1 MRPAMGGRA
10 RATSSIHKPMSA
22 RPGACSATRP
32 PTASATACAS
42 RWTGTKGISRE
53 PDGGAGP
60 WRRAGPA
67 GGPAGGRVWQLCRH
81 AGAVSA
87 VAGPARRRLFFHL
100 RLVCQSGAIGAGAR
114 WPAAHICR
122 QRRRGAAADRADVA
136 CARRAAHL
144 AGGGEFL
151 RRPVYAG
158 RARWRRQRPSVRGL
172 GRCAGGRA
180 AALGAGP
187 AGSAGARI
195 AAVCGR
201 RRRLACGGLRHASVF
216 CFGNWFLPL
225 RQRSYAQFFQERPSA
240 LRHTL
245 ARKAKSLTAL
255 PQFHIAILT
264 RPEQAAE
271 GARAVERV
279 YARSWKSPE
288 PYPAFIPNLIRTCA
302 EQGVLRLGVAY
313 LERTPIAFQIWIVHG
328 QTAAIYKL
336 AYDQAY
342 GKLSVGSV
350 LTAALMQRAI
360 DQDGVSH
367 IDYLSGDEGYKRDW
381 MSDRR
386 ERWGIVGFNR
396 ASARGWLAAARHRL
410 GRALRR
416 RGPTPVFH

>member
-1 MRPAMGGRA
+1 MRPATGGRA
-10 RATSSIHKPMSA
+10 RATSSIRKPMSA
-22 RPGACSATRP
+22 RRCACSATRP

-53 PDGGAGP
+53 PGGGAGP

-216 CFGNWFLPL
+216 LL
-225 RQRSYAQFFQERPSA
+225 RQLVPAIAPAQLCAVFPGASVG
-240 LRHTL
+240 
-245 ARKAKSLTAL
+245 
-255 PQFHIAILT
+255 
-264 RPEQAAE
+264 AAPHAGAQGQVAD

>member
-1 MRPAMGGRA
+1 
-10 RATSSIHKPMSA
+10 MS
-22 RPGACSATRP
+22 
-32 PTASATACAS
+32 
-42 RWTGTKGISRE
+42 
-53 PDGGAGP
+53 
-60 WRRAGPA
+60 
-67 GGPAGGRVWQLCRH
+67 L
-81 AGAVSA
+81 
-87 VAGPARRRLFFHL
+87 VAALG
-100 RLVCQSGAIGAGAR
+100 
-114 WPAAHICR
+114 
-122 QRRRGAAADRADVA
+122 RGAAPDPQADLRVA
-136 CARRAAHL
+136 VYGSFAAMPAPCRQWLDQRAAD
-144 AGGGEFL
+144 FFST
-151 RRPVYAG
+151 YAWY
-158 RARWRRQRPSVRGL
+158 ANLEQSVL
-172 GRCAGGRA
+172 GRDGLLRIYVVSVAGEPRLIVPMWHARGGRRILQAAANFYAALFTPAALDGAGSAHLFEAWA
-180 AALGAGP
+180 AALAGERP
-187 AGSAGARI
+187 RWEQ
-195 AAVCGR
+195 V
-201 RRRLACGGLRHASVF
+201 RLAPLAPESPLYAAAGGALRAVGFGTHPYF

>member
-1 MRPAMGGRA
+1 MRPATGGRA
-10 RATSSIHKPMSA
+10 RATSSIRKPMSA
-22 RPGACSATRP
+22 RRCACSATRP

-53 PDGGAGP
+53 PGGGAGP

-122 QRRRGAAADRADVA
+122 QRRRRAAADRTDVA

-158 RARWRRQRPSVRGL
+158 RARWRRQQVRL
-172 GRCAGGRA
+172 APLAPESPLYAAAGGALRA
-180 AALGAGP
+180 VGFGTHP
-187 AGSAGARI
+187 Y
-195 AAVCGR
+195 
-201 RRRLACGGLRHASVF
+201 F

-360 DQDGVSH
+360 DQDCVTQ
-367 IDYLSGDEGYKRDW
+367 IDYLNGDEGYKRDW

-410 GRALRR
+410 GRALRW